1 MTIKKSEI
9 NFIGKQFAY
18 VMVNG
23 ALTEVKILRNTFK
36 LILNKDSGMY
46 EFNEYAIVTA
56 KLPDKSIREFDL
68 EEEFFYKTEKDF
80 ETYDNFYENRTA
92 KDAVIS
98 SGLAIDSDEEDLLGF
113 SPYTFVFDKEKG
125 CPVRKYADG
134 NFELYIDV
142 DYSTKYENSFSKEK
156 GMYRSYKDCLWS
168 EDYTVQEKDGQTK
181 TVKSARKR
189 LVLTDEQKTLVEN
202 ISKAIKAAKD
212 AGVYIYHDVEDS
224 ALFAMNK
231 SELEFEWDCG
241 GYAEQNILTRREL
254 IQLSEKIAD
263 SSHVYCDDVL
273 ICTVK

>member
-23 ALTEVKILRNTFK
+23 VLTEVKILRNTFK

-56 KLPDKSIREFDL
+56 ELPDKSIREFDL
-68 EEEFFYKTEKDF
+68 EEEYFYKTEKDF

-98 SGLAIDSDEEDLLGF
+98 SCLAIDSDEENLLGF

-125 CPVRKYADG
+125 CPVRKDADG

-142 DYSTKYENSFSKEK
+142 DYRLTYENSFSKEK
-156 GMYRSYKDCLWS
+156 GMYRSYQDCLWS
-168 EDYTVQEKDGQTK
+168 EDYTVQEKDGQTR

-189 LVLTDEQKTLVEN
+189 IVLTDEQKTLVEN
-202 ISKAIKAAKD
+202 ISKAIKAAED

-224 ALFAMNK
+224 VLLAMNK

-241 GYAEQNILTRREL
+241 GYAEQNILTRGEF
-254 IQLSEKIAD
+254 IKLSEKIAD